1 MRKSVHVLS
10 ALVLMLAAAFSCAD
24 EAVDSAAQMD
34 EQEDYVTVF
43 YRGLSAYE
51 RQDFTTALSIF
62 TSLVK
67 QGDPMLQL
75 YIGSM
80 YERGEGVAEDAAEA
94 ARWYRLA
101 ADQGYV
107 DAQLNLAEMYFNGIG
122 VARDH
127 VQAYKWWS
135 LAAAQ
140 GDDSARESLALV
152 TRQMTAA
159 QIDAAQKLV
168 AQWQPNKP

>member
-1 MRKSVHVLS
+1 MRKTVGVLS
-10 ALVLMLAAAFSCAD
+10 ALLLMLAAAFAHSA
-24 EAVDSAAQMD
+24 ETVDSVPQTD

-94 ARWYRLA
+94 TRWYRLA

-107 DAQLNLAEMYFNGIG
+107 DAQLNLAEMYFNGKG
-122 VARDH
+122 VDRDY